1 MSLIYLQ
8 TFILSLIQGISE
20 FIPVSSSAHLVL
32 FSNILNGYR
41 SSVLMDASLHLGSLI
56 AIIHYFLRDLI
67 DFSNNKKI
75 LNLIIFGSLPLII
88 VGYFF
93 YEYNIYE
100 NLRNIEI
107 IAWST
112 LIFGILLYFSDKFVV
127 SKSFNENLN
136 LKNIFII
143 GLVQVLALIPGA
155 SRAGIVITG
164 SRLLNFNRFDAAK
177 ISFILSI
184 PALLGASILTLK
196 DTFVKEEIINLNII
210 SGIIFSYIFSYLTI
224 KYFLI
229 YTKRF
234 SLNIF
239 VIYRI
244 LLSSI
249 LFYFI
254 YF

>member
-8 TFILSLIQGISE
+8 TLVLSLIQGITE

-32 FSNILNGYR
+32 FSDIFNGYK
-41 SSVLMDASLHLGSLI
+41 SSVLIDASLHLGSLI

-67 DFSNNKKI
+67 DFSSNKKVI
-75 LNLIIFGSLPLII
+75 NLLVIGSLPLVM
-88 VGYFF
+88 VGYLF

-112 LIFGILLYFSDKFVV
+112 LIFGILLYFSDKSVA
-127 SKSFNENLN
+127 SNSFENNIN

-143 GLVQVLALIPGA
+143 GFVQILALIPGA

-164 SRLLNFNRFDAAK
+164 SRFLNFNRYDAAK

-184 PALLGASILTLK
+184 PALLGASVLTIK
-196 DTFVKEEIINLNII
+196 DSFVKEDMINSNII
-210 SGIIFSYIFSYLTI
+210 LGIILSYIFSYLTI

-229 YTKRF
+229 YTKNF
-234 SLNIF
+234 SLNVF
-239 VIYRI
+239 VIYRV
-244 LLSSI
+244 LLSLV

>member
-8 TFILSLIQGISE
+8 TIILSLVQGVSE
-20 FIPVSSSAHLVL
+20 FIPVSSSAHLIL
-32 FSNILNGYR
+32 FSDIFNGFK
-41 SSVLMDASLHLGSLI
+41 SSVIMDASLHLGSLI
-56 AIIHYFLRDLI
+56 AITHYFLKDLI
-67 DFSNNKKI
+67 NFSYNKKI
-75 LNLIIFGSLPLII
+75 LNLLVIGSLPLII

-100 NLRNIEI
+100 NLRIIEI

-112 LIFGILLYFSDKFVV
+112 LVFGILLFFSDKFIA
-127 SKSFNENLN
+127 SNSFEKNLN
-136 LKNIFII
+136 VKNIIKI
-143 GLVQVLALIPGA
+143 GLFQILALIPGA

-164 SRLLNFNRFDAAK
+164 SRFLNFNRYDAAK

-184 PALLGASILTLK
+184 PALLGASVLTLK
-196 DTFVKEEIINLNII
+196 DSFVKEEIINSYII
-210 SGIIFSYIFSYLTI
+210 LGVFFSYIFSYLTI

-229 YTKRF
+229 YTKNF

-239 VIYRI
+239 VIYRV
-244 LLSSI
+244 LLSLI

>member
-8 TFILSLIQGISE
+8 TLTLSLIQGISE

-32 FSNILNGYR
+32 FSDIFQNYK
-41 SSVLMDASLHLGSLI
+41 SSVLVDASLHFGSLI
-56 AIIHYFLRDLI
+56 AIVHYFFRELI

-75 LNLIIFGSLPLII
+75 LNLLVTGSLPLII

-93 YEYNIYE
+93 YEFQLYE
-100 NLRNIEI
+100 NFRNIEI

-112 LIFGILLYFSDKFVV
+112 LIFGILLYFSDKFAT
-127 SKSFNENLN
+127 SKSFSKNLN
-136 LKNIFII
+136 TKKIFFI
-143 GLVQVLALIPGA
+143 GLFQILALIPGA

-164 SRLLNFNRFDAAK
+164 SRLLDFNRYDAAK

-184 PALLGASILTLK
+184 PALLGASTLTLK
-196 DTFVKEEIINLNII
+196 DAFFRNEILDLNILF
-210 SGIIFSYIFSYLTI
+210 GIVFSYIFSYLTI
-224 KYFLI
+224 KYFLVYI
-229 YTKRF
+229 KRF
-234 SLNIF
+234 SLDIF

-244 LLSSI
+244 VLSLI

>member
-8 TFILSLIQGISE
+8 TLILSLIQGISE

-32 FSNILNGYR
+32 FSEIFNGYK

-67 DFSNNKKI
+67 NFSNNKKI
-75 LNLIIFGSLPLII
+75 LNLLVIGSLPLIT
-88 VGYFF
+88 VGFIL

-112 LIFGILLYFSDKFVV
+112 LLFGILLYFSDKIVE
-127 SKSFNENLN
+127 SKSFEENLN
-136 LKNIFII
+136 LKNIFTI
-143 GLVQVLALIPGA
+143 GLVQIIALIPGA

-164 SRLLNFNRFDAAK
+164 SRFLNFNRYDAAK

-184 PALLGASILTLK
+184 PALLGASVLTLK
-196 DTFVKEEIINLNII
+196 DSFVKEEIIHSNIVL
-210 SGIIFSYIFSYLTI
+210 GIFFSYVFSYLTI

-229 YTKRF
+229 YTKNF

-239 VIYRI
+239 VIYRM
-244 LLSSI
+244 LLSLI

>member
-8 TFILSLIQGISE
+8 TLILSLIQGISE
-20 FIPVSSSAHLVL
+20 FVPVSSSAHLVL
-32 FSNILNGYR
+32 FSEIFNGYK

-56 AIIHYFLRDLI
+56 AIMHYFFKDLI

-75 LNLIIFGSLPLII
+75 LNLLFIGSLPLFLF
-88 VGYFF
+88 GYFF

-112 LIFGILLYFSDKFVV
+112 LMFGILLYFSDTFVV
-127 SKSFNENLN
+127 SKSFKKDLTF
-136 LKNIFII
+136 KNIFSI
-143 GLVQVLALIPGA
+143 GLVQILALIPGA
-155 SRAGIVITG
+155 SRAGVVITG
-164 SRLLNFNRFDAAK
+164 SRFLNFNRYDAAK

-184 PALLGASILTLK
+184 PALLGASVLTLK
-196 DTFVKEEIINLNII
+196 DSFVKEEMINSNII
-210 SGIIFSYIFSYLTI
+210 LGIIFSYIFSYLTI

-229 YTKRF
+229 YTKNF
-234 SLNIF
+234 SMNIF
-239 VIYRI
+239 VIYRV
-244 LLSSI
+244 LLSLV

>member
-8 TFILSLIQGISE
+8 TLILSLIQGVSE
-20 FIPVSSSAHLVL
+20 FIPVSSSAHLII
-32 FSNILNGYR
+32 FSDIFNSYK
-41 SSVLMDASLHLGSLI
+41 SSVLMDACLHLGSLI
-56 AIIHYFLRDLI
+56 AIIHYFLKDLI
-67 DFSNNKKI
+67 DFSKNKKI
-75 LNLIIFGSLPLII
+75 LKLLVIGSLPLII

-100 NLRNIEI
+100 NLRNIKI

-112 LIFGILLYFSDKFVV
+112 LVFGILLYFSDRFVS
-127 SKSFNENLN
+127 SKSFEDNLN
-136 LKNIFII
+136 LKNIFTI
-143 GLVQVLALIPGA
+143 GFFQILALIPGA

-164 SRLLNFNRFDAAK
+164 SRFLNFNRYDAAK

-184 PALLGASILTLK
+184 PALLGASVLTLK
-196 DTFVKEEIINLNII
+196 DSFAKDEIMNSNTIL
-210 SGIIFSYIFSYLTI
+210 GIIFSYIFSYLTI

-229 YTKRF
+229 YTKNF

-239 VIYRI
+239 VIYRV
-244 LLSSI
+244 LLSLV
-249 LFYFI
+249 LFCFI

>member
-1 MSLIYLQ
+1 MLLIYLQ
-8 TFILSLIQGISE
+8 TLILSLIQGISE

-32 FSNILNGYR
+32 FSDIFNVYD

-56 AIIHYFLRDLI
+56 AITHYFLRDLI
-67 DFSNNKKI
+67 NFSNNKKI
-75 LNLIIFGSLPLII
+75 LNLIVIGSLPIII

-112 LIFGILLYFSDKFVV
+112 LIFGILLYFSDKFIT
-127 SKSFNENLN
+127 SQSFDKNLN

-143 GLVQVLALIPGA
+143 GLFQILALIPGA

-164 SRLLNFNRFDAAK
+164 SRFLNFNRYDAAK

-184 PALLGASILTLK
+184 PALLGASILTFK
-196 DTFVKEEIINLNII
+196 DIFIKEEIINLNIVL
-210 SGIIFSYIFSYLTI
+210 GIIFSYIFSYLTI

-229 YTKRF
+229 YTKNF

-244 LLSSI
+244 FLSMI

>member
-8 TFILSLIQGISE
+8 TLFLSLIQGISE
-20 FIPVSSSAHLVL
+20 FIPVSSSAHLVI
-32 FSNILNGYR
+32 FSEFFKNYNN
-41 SSVLMDASLHLGSLI
+41 SVLMDASLHLGSLI
-56 AIIHYFLRDLI
+56 AITQYFWRELI

-75 LNLIIFGSLPLII
+75 LNLLFIGSLPLII

-93 YEYNIYE
+93 YEYNVYE

-112 LIFGILLYFSDKFVV
+112 LVFGILLYFSDKIII
-127 SKSFNENLN
+127 SKSFDKNLN
-136 LKNIFII
+136 LKNILII
-143 GLVQVLALIPGA
+143 GLFQVLALIPGA

-164 SRLLNFNRFDAAK
+164 SRFLNFNRYDAAK

-184 PALLGASILTLK
+184 PALLGASVLTLK
-196 DTFVKEEIINLNII
+196 DTFFKQEILILNIL

-229 YTKRF
+229 YTKNF

-239 VIYRI
+239 VVYRI

>member
-8 TFILSLIQGISE
+8 TIILSLIQGISE
-20 FIPVSSSAHLVL
+20 FIPVSSSAHLII
-32 FSNILNGYR
+32 FSDILNFYKN
-41 SSVLMDASLHLGSLI
+41 SVSIDASLHLGSLI

-75 LNLIIFGSLPLII
+75 LNLLVIGSIPLII

-100 NLRNIEI
+100 NLRNAEI

-112 LIFGILLYFSDKFVV
+112 LVFGILLYFSDKFVT
-127 SKSFNENLN
+127 SKSFEKNLN

-143 GLVQVLALIPGA
+143 GLFQILSLIPGA

-164 SRLLNFNRFDAAK
+164 SRFLNFNRYDASK

-184 PALLGASILTLK
+184 PALLGASVLTLK
-196 DTFVKEEIINLNII
+196 DSFVKEEIINFNITL
-210 SGIIFSYIFSYLTI
+210 GIICSYIFSYLTI

-229 YTKRF
+229 YTKNF

-239 VIYRI
+239 VIYRV
-244 LLSSI
+244 LLSLI

>member
-8 TFILSLIQGISE
+8 TLILSLIQGISE
-20 FIPVSSSAHLVL
+20 FIPVSSSAHLVI
-32 FSNILNGYR
+32 FSDIFNSYK

-56 AIIHYFLRDLI
+56 AIMHYFMKDLI

-75 LNLIIFGSLPLII
+75 LNLLIIGSLPLII

-112 LIFGILLYFSDKFVV
+112 LFFGILLYFSDKIAV
-127 SKSFNENLN
+127 SKSFEENLN
-136 LKNIFII
+136 LKSIFAV
-143 GLVQVLALIPGA
+143 GLFQILALIPGA

-164 SRLLNFNRFDAAK
+164 SRFLNFNRFDAAK

-184 PALLGASILTLK
+184 PALLGASVLTLK

-210 SGIIFSYIFSYLTI
+210 SGMIFSYIFSYLTI

-229 YTKRF
+229 YAKNF

-239 VIYRI
+239 VIYRV

>member
-8 TFILSLIQGISE
+8 TLILSIIQGVSE
-20 FIPVSSSAHLVL
+20 FIPVSSSAHLIL
-32 FSNILNGYR
+32 FSNIFKSYK
-41 SSVLMDASLHLGSLI
+41 SSVLIDASLHLGSLI
-56 AIIHYFLRDLI
+56 AIMHYFFRDLI
-67 DFSNNKKI
+67 DFSNNRKI
-75 LNLIIFGSLPLII
+75 LNLIVIGSIPLII

-100 NLRNIEI
+100 NLRNIKI

-112 LIFGILLYFSDKFVV
+112 LAFGILLYFSDKFNA
-127 SKSFNENLN
+127 SQSFEKNLN
-136 LKNIFII
+136 LRNIFIV
-143 GLVQVLALIPGA
+143 GLFQILALIPGA

-164 SRLLNFNRFDAAK
+164 SRFLNFNRYDAAK

-184 PALLGASILTLK
+184 PALLGASLLTLK
-196 DTFVKEEIINLNII
+196 DLLIKEEIINSNII
-210 SGIIFSYIFSYLTI
+210 LAVIFSYIFSYLTI

-229 YTKRF
+229 YTKNF

-239 VIYRI
+239 VIYRVM
-244 LLSSI
+244 LSFI

>member
-8 TFILSLIQGISE
+8 TIILSLIQGVSE
-20 FIPVSSSAHLVL
+20 FIPVSSSAHLVI
-32 FSNILNGYR
+32 FSDIFKNYKN
-41 SSVLMDASLHLGSLI
+41 SVLMDTSLHLGSLI
-56 AIIHYFLRDLI
+56 AIVHYFWKELI
-67 DFSNNKKI
+67 NFSNNKII
-75 LNLIIFGSLPLII
+75 LNLLFIGSLPLLLL
-88 VGYFF
+88 GYIF
-93 YEYNIYE
+93 YEFNIYE

-112 LIFGILLYFSDKFVV
+112 LIFGVFLYFSDKFIN
-127 SKSFNENLN
+127 SKSFQKDLN
-136 LKNIFII
+136 LKNIFLI
-143 GLVQVLALIPGA
+143 GLYQMFSLIPGA
-155 SRAGIVITG
+155 SRAGVVITG
-164 SRLLNFNRFDAAK
+164 SRFLRFSRHDAAK

-184 PALLGASILTLK
+184 PALLGASILTMK
-196 DTFVKEEIINLNII
+196 DTFLKEEVFSFNII
-210 SGIIFSYIFSYLTI
+210 LGIFFSYIFSYFTI

-229 YTKRF
+229 YTKNF

-244 LLSSI
+244 ILSLI

>member
-1 MSLIYLQ
+1 MSLIYVQ
-8 TFILSLIQGISE
+8 TVILSLIQGISE

-32 FSNILNGYR
+32 FSEIFNGYK

-56 AIIHYFLRDLI
+56 AIIHYFFRDLI
-67 DFSNNKKI
+67 DFSNNKRI
-75 LNLIIFGSLPLII
+75 LNLLVVGSLPLITI
-88 VGYFF
+88 GYFF

-100 NLRNIEI
+100 NLRKIEI

-112 LIFGILLYFSDKFVV
+112 LVFGILLYFSDKFVS
-127 SKSFNENLN
+127 SKSFEKNLN
-136 LKNIFII
+136 LKNVFAI
-143 GLVQVLALIPGA
+143 GLFQILALIPGA

-164 SRLLNFNRFDAAK
+164 SRFLKFNRYDAAK

-184 PALLGASILTLK
+184 PALMGASVLTLK
-196 DTFVKEEIINLNII
+196 DTFVKGEIITFNII
-210 SGIIFSYIFSYLTI
+210 LGIIFSYIFSYLTI
-224 KYFLI
+224 RYFLI
-229 YTKRF
+229 YTKNF

-239 VIYRI
+239 VLYRV
-244 LLSSI
+244 LLSLI

>member
-1 MSLIYLQ
+1 MPLIFLQ
-8 TFILSLIQGISE
+8 TLILSIIQGISE

-32 FSNILNGYR
+32 FSSIFNGYK

-75 LNLIIFGSLPLII
+75 LNLFVIGSLPLII
-88 VGYFF
+88 VGYLF
-93 YEYNIYE
+93 YEYNVYE

-112 LIFGILLYFSDKFVV
+112 LFFGILLYFSDKIAV
-127 SKSFNENLN
+127 SKSFEENLN
-136 LKNIFII
+136 FKNIFAI
-143 GLVQVLALIPGA
+143 GLVQIIALIPGA
-155 SRAGIVITG
+155 SRAGVVITG
-164 SRLLNFNRFDAAK
+164 SRFLNFNRYDAAK

-184 PALLGASILTLK
+184 PALLGASVLTLK
-196 DTFVKEEIINLNII
+196 DSFVKEEMINSNII
-210 SGIIFSYIFSYLTI
+210 LGIIFSYVFSYLTI

-229 YTKRF
+229 YTKNF

-239 VIYRI
+239 VIYRM
-244 LLSSI
+244 LLSLI

>member
-1 MSLIYLQ
+1 MPLIFLQ
-8 TFILSLIQGISE
+8 TLILSIIQGISE

-32 FSNILNGYR
+32 FSSIFNGYK

-75 LNLIIFGSLPLII
+75 LNLFVIGSLPLII
-88 VGYFF
+88 VGYLF
-93 YEYNIYE
+93 YEYNVYE

-112 LIFGILLYFSDKFVV
+112 LVFGILLYFSDKFIS
-127 SKSFNENLN
+127 SKSFMEDLN
-136 LKNIFII
+136 LKNMFTI
-143 GLVQVLALIPGA
+143 GLFQILALIPGA

-164 SRLLNFNRFDAAK
+164 SRFLNFNRYDAAK

-184 PALLGASILTLK
+184 PALLGASILTLR
-196 DTFVKEEIINLNII
+196 DSFISDGTINSNII
-210 SGIIFSYIFSYLTI
+210 LGTFFSYVFSYLTI

-229 YTKRF
+229 YTKNF

-239 VIYRI
+239 VIYRV
-244 LLSSI
+244 LLSLI

>member
-1 MSLIYLQ
+1 MSFIYLQ
-8 TFILSLIQGISE
+8 TVILSLIQGISE
-20 FIPVSSSAHLVL
+20 YIPVSSSAHLIL
-32 FSNILNGYR
+32 FSDFFNSYK

-56 AIIHYFLRDLI
+56 AIIHYFFRDLVN
-67 DFSNNKKI
+67 FSNNKKI
-75 LNLIIFGSLPLII
+75 LNLLVIGSLPLII

-100 NLRNIEI
+100 NLRKVEI

-112 LIFGILLYFSDKFVV
+112 LVFGILLYFSDKFFV
-127 SKSFNENLN
+127 SKSFEKNLN
-136 LKNIFII
+136 IKNIIKI
-143 GLVQVLALIPGA
+143 GLFQMLALIPGA

-164 SRLLNFNRFDAAK
+164 SRFLNFNRYDAAK

-184 PALLGASILTLK
+184 PALLGASVLTLK
-196 DTFVKEEIINLNII
+196 DSFVKDEITNSNII
-210 SGIIFSYIFSYLTI
+210 LGIFFSYIFSYLTI

-229 YTKRF
+229 FTKHF

-239 VIYRI
+239 VIYRL
-244 LLSSI
+244 LLSLI

>member
-8 TFILSLIQGISE
+8 TLILSLVQGVSE
-20 FIPVSSSAHLVL
+20 FIPVSSSAHLIL
-32 FSNILNGYR
+32 FSDIFNSFK

-56 AIIHYFLRDLI
+56 AIMHYFLKDLI
-67 DFSNNKKI
+67 NFSHNKKI
-75 LNLIIFGSLPLII
+75 LNLLVIGSFPLII

-112 LIFGILLYFSDKFVV
+112 LVFGILLYFSDKFIV
-127 SKSFNENLN
+127 SKSFEKNLN
-136 LKNIFII
+136 IKNIIKI
-143 GLVQVLALIPGA
+143 GLFQVLALIPGA

-164 SRLLNFNRFDAAK
+164 SRFLNFNRYDAAK

-196 DTFVKEEIINLNII
+196 DSFVKEEIMNFNII
-210 SGIIFSYIFSYLTI
+210 LGIFFSYIFSYLTI

-229 YTKRF
+229 YTKNF

-239 VIYRI
+239 VLYRVF
-244 LLSSI
+244 LSLI

>member
-8 TFILSLIQGISE
+8 TLILSLIQGVSE
-20 FIPVSSSAHLVL
+20 FIPVSSSAHLIL
-32 FSNILNGYR
+32 FSYIFNDYK
-41 SSVLMDASLHLGSLI
+41 SSVLIDASLHLGSLV
-56 AIIHYFLRDLI
+56 AIVHYFLRDLI
-67 DFSNNKKI
+67 DFSKNNKI
-75 LNLIIFGSLPLII
+75 VNLLVIGSLPLII

-100 NLRNIEI
+100 NLRSIEI

-112 LIFGILLYFSDKFVV
+112 LVFGILLYISDRFVAF
-127 SKSFNENLN
+127 KSLEENLN
-136 LKNIFII
+136 LKNILTI
-143 GLVQVLALIPGA
+143 GFFQILALIPGA

-164 SRLLNFNRFDAAK
+164 SRFLNFNRYDAAK

-184 PALLGASILTLK
+184 PALLGASILTLR
-196 DTFVKEEIINLNII
+196 DSFISDGTINSNII
-210 SGIIFSYIFSYLTI
+210 LGTFFSYVFSYLTI

-229 YTKRF
+229 YTKNF

-239 VIYRI
+239 VIYRV
-244 LLSSI
+244 LLSLI

>member
-8 TFILSLIQGISE
+8 TIILSLVQGVSE
-20 FIPVSSSAHLVL
+20 FIPVSSSAHLIL
-32 FSNILNGYR
+32 FSDIFNGFK
-41 SSVLMDASLHLGSLI
+41 SSVIMDASLHLGSLI
-56 AIIHYFLRDLI
+56 AITHYFLKDLI
-67 DFSNNKKI
+67 NFSNNKKI
-75 LNLIIFGSLPLII
+75 LNLLVIGSLPLII

-93 YEYNIYE
+93 YEYNIYG

-112 LIFGILLYFSDKFVV
+112 LVFGILLYFSDKFIA
-127 SKSFNENLN
+127 SKSFEENLN
-136 LKNIFII
+136 LKNIFTI
-143 GLVQVLALIPGA
+143 GLVQIIALIPGA

-164 SRLLNFNRFDAAK
+164 SRFLNFNRYDAAK

-184 PALLGASILTLK
+184 PALLGASVLTLK
-196 DTFVKEEIINLNII
+196 DSFVKEEMISSYIIL
-210 SGIIFSYIFSYLTI
+210 GIIFSYVFSYLTI

-229 YTKRF
+229 YTKNF

-239 VIYRI
+239 VIYRV
-244 LLSSI
+244 LLSLI

>member
-8 TFILSLIQGISE
+8 TLFLSLIQGISE

-32 FSNILNGYR
+32 FSEIFNGYK

-67 DFSNNKKI
+67 NFSNNKKI
-75 LNLIIFGSLPLII
+75 LNLIVIGSLPLII
-88 VGYFF
+88 IGYFF

-112 LIFGILLYFSDKFVV
+112 LCFGILLYFSDKVV
-127 SKSFNENLN
+127 ASKSFEENLN
-136 LKNIFII
+136 FKNIFTI
-143 GLVQVLALIPGA
+143 GLVQIIALIPGA

-164 SRLLNFNRFDAAK
+164 SRFLSFNRYDAAK

-184 PALLGASILTLK
+184 PALFGASVLTLK
-196 DTFVKEEIINLNII
+196 DSFVKEEMINSNII
-210 SGIIFSYIFSYLTI
+210 LGIFFSYVFSYLTI

-229 YTKRF
+229 YTKNF

-239 VIYRI
+239 VIYR
-244 LLSSI
+244 LFLSLI

>member
-8 TFILSLIQGISE
+8 TLILSLVQGVSE
-20 FIPVSSSAHLVL
+20 FIPVSSSAHLIL
-32 FSNILNGYR
+32 FSDIFNSFK

-56 AIIHYFLRDLI
+56 AIIHYFLKDLI
-67 DFSNNKKI
+67 NFSHNKKI
-75 LNLIIFGSLPLII
+75 LNLLVIGSFPLII

-93 YEYNIYE
+93 YKYNIYE

-112 LIFGILLYFSDKFVV
+112 LVFGILLYFSDKFIV
-127 SKSFNENLN
+127 SKSFEKNLN
-136 LKNIFII
+136 IKNIIKI
-143 GLVQVLALIPGA
+143 GLFQVLALIPGA

-164 SRLLNFNRFDAAK
+164 SRFLNFNRYDAAK

-184 PALLGASILTLK
+184 PALLGASTLTLK
-196 DTFVKEEIINLNII
+196 DSFAKEEIMNFNII
-210 SGIIFSYIFSYLTI
+210 LGIFFSYIFSYLTI

-229 YTKRF
+229 YTKNF

-239 VIYRI
+239 VLYRVF
-244 LLSSI
+244 LSLI